1 MLLICRALFLVVIL
15 KHFIKPALGETIEH
29 SVDAMEQVKFGYS
42 MKNIPIPTQQEYRI
56 ELYFVTAE
64 ECGSRH
70 TKKICSVNICL
81 ESDLLFSI

>member
-56 ELYFVTAE
+56 ELI
-64 ECGSRH
+64 
-70 TKKICSVNICL
+70 K
-81 ESDLLFSI
+81 SIEK